1 MPMIPNSPD
10 PDRHKKPMWRGWQMA
25 EFRPSLQESLEHRR
39 TGGLGEVHVMD
50 VVGTQLARKKKHVE
64 DLEEAAP

>member
-10 PDRHKKPMWRGWQMA
+10 PDRHKKPMWRGWQMPK
-25 EFRPSLQESLEHRR
+25 FRPSLQESLEHRR

-50 VVGTQLARKKKHVE
+50 GWRTKPTRKENPVAG
-64 DLEEAAP
+64 AAP